1 MRALPAKPFD
11 TGNRSGVVPAVR
23 VNSAADHASE
33 RGRPRR
39 NPQVAAGFFLDFAGL
54 GSTTA
59 PGARSIDVSRPPVK
73 V

>member
-39 NPQVAAGFFLDFAGL
+39 NPQVAAGFFFDLVGL
-54 GSTTA
+54 GCTSA
-59 PGARSIDVSRPPVK
+59 PGARSIEVRRPAVK